1 MKISALAYRFLKVAA
16 IWIAALF
23 IVGCS
28 SSKDIPEG
36 AYSLEK
42 IAVVSDNE
50 AVNPSMLQGYIRQK
64 PNTKWFSLIRKP
76 MSNPVIYDSLTAEKS
91 ARDIKLA
98 VQNMGY
104 LHADVDIV
112 NHTKGNKLENTYV
125 VRSGE
130 PYYISNF
137 TADIRDE
144 GVGEMLSR
152 NKDIFKPLRAGRR
165 FSIQALNNTRK
176 QITSMLNDSGYY
188 HFHKDFIEFSVDTAT
203 NSTDAGVKLSLYK
216 YKPTNSS
223 PDTLHSRYRIR
234 QINYINGDGGKMLLR
249 RKILEGSTAFR
260 SGDFYSASA
269 LQKTYNNFAH
279 LQAVRYTN
287 INFSEVPDSALLDCN
302 IQFSTAKPSTVS
314 FQPEGT
320 NTAGDLG
327 AALVLTYENRNLF
340 HGSELLSIQGR
351 AAYEAI
357 TGLEG
362 YSDQNYQEYSIE
374 SKLSFPRFLIPFLS
388 QETRRKYTAT
398 NALSELVAS
407 YNLQNRPEFHRRLFT
422 ASWRYRWS
430 SADNRRKYRFDLLDM
445 NYVYMPWISETF
457 KNDYLESDDNRNAIL
472 RYNYEDLFIMNIGFG
487 VTVNQ
492 RNYSLR
498 TNIETA
504 GNLLHG
510 IASLTKFKKN
520 ADGQNTL
527 FKIAYAQYVKG
538 DVDYTRLFDFDEN
551 NQLALHVSLGIAY
564 PYGNSSILPFEK
576 RYFSGGANS
585 VRGWSVRSLGPGGF
599 IGKDGRI
606 DFINQTGDIKFDM
619 SAEYR
624 TKLFW
629 KFNGAAFIDAG
640 NIWTIREYAEQ
651 KDGQFRFDRFYK
663 QIAVAYGLGLR
674 LNFDYFILRFDFGM
688 KAVNPAYTTN
698 KEHFPIFNPD
708 FGRDLAFHFAVGMP
722 F

>member
-1 MKISALAYRFLKVAA
+1 MHSAFVYRVLAITLVV
-16 IWIAALF
+16 LGVMSL
-23 IVGCS
+23 VGCS

-50 AVNPSMLQGYIRQK
+50 AVNPSILQGYIRQK

-76 MSNPVIYDSLTAEKS
+76 MSDPVIYDSLTAEKS

-98 VQNMGY
+98 VQNMGF

-112 NHTKGNKLENTYV
+112 NYTNGNKLENTYV
-125 VRSGE
+125 VHSGE

-137 TADIRDE
+137 IADIRDE
-144 GVGEMLSR
+144 RVGEMLSR
-152 NKDIFKPLRAGRR
+152 NKEIFKPLRAGRR
-165 FSIQALNNTRK
+165 FSIQALNNARK

-188 HFHKDFIEFSVDTAT
+188 HFHKDFIEFSVDTAA

-234 QINYINGDGGKMLLR
+234 KINYINADGDKMLLR
-249 RKILEGSTAFR
+249 RKVLEGSTAFR
-260 SGDFYSASA
+260 PGDLYSASA

-340 HGSELLSIQGR
+340 RGSELLSIQGR

-398 NALSELVAS
+398 NASSELVAS

-422 ASWRYRWS
+422 TSWRYRWS
-430 SADNRRKYRFDLLDM
+430 SSSGRHKYRFDLLDM

-510 IASLTKFKKN
+510 IANMTKFKKN

-651 KDGQFRFDRFYK
+651 KDGQFRFDSFYK

-688 KAVNPAYTTN
+688 KAINPAYTTS
-698 KEHFPIFNPD
+698 KEHFPILNPD
-708 FGRDLAFHFAVGMP
+708 LGRDLAFHFAVGMP